1 MSPRKTG
8 PLTAS
13 PLELSAVEHVHI
25 ILAEISHFQD
35 FITLVL
41 RQTNGMHSP
50 YFKAF
55 FQNFNAEKFSMG
67 LFANSNKALDH
78 FKGMVASL

>member
-1 MSPRKTG
+1 M
-8 PLTAS
+8 
-13 PLELSAVEHVHI
+13 VEHVHV
-25 ILAEISHFQD
+25 ILAEISHFQE

-55 FQNFNAEKFSMG
+55 FQDFNAEKFSIG
-67 LFANSNKALDH
+67 LLAKSNKAVDH
-78 FKGMVASL
+78 FKGTVASL